1 MKCLVCHC
9 IFPSHYDKCPVCGN
23 KEIAREQFVT
33 QVVEVEKVEPISA
46 LVVQAEIEEV
56 DE

>member
-9 IFPSHYDKCPVCGN
+9 IFPSHYDRCPVCGN
-23 KEIAREQFVT
+23 KEIAREQFAT
-33 QVVEVEKVEPISA
+33 QVEEVENVEQISA
-46 LVVQAEIEEV
+46 LVVTAEIEV

>member
-9 IFPSHYDKCPVCGN
+9 IFPSHYDRCPVCGN
-23 KEIAREQFVT
+23 KEIAREQFAT
-33 QVVEVEKVEPISA
+33 QSEEVEKVEPISA
-46 LVVQAEIEEV
+46 LVVQSEFEV

>member
-9 IFPSHYDKCPVCGN
+9 IFPSNYDRCPVCGN
-23 KEIAREQFVT
+23 KEITREQFAT
-33 QVVEVEKVEPISA
+33 QAEEVEKVEPISA
-46 LVVQAEIEEV
+46 LVVQSEFEV

>member
-9 IFPSHYDKCPVCGN
+9 IFPSHYDRCPVCGN
-23 KEIAREQFVT
+23 HAITREQFAP
-33 QVVEVEKVEPISA
+33 QAEEVEKVEPISA
-46 LVVQAEIEEV
+46 LVVQSEFEV

>member
-1 MKCLVCHC
+1 MFCNKCHC
-9 IFPSHYDKCPVCGN
+9 IFPSSYDRCPVCGN

-33 QVVEVEKVEPISA
+33 QSEEVEKVEPISA
-46 LVVQAEIEEV
+46 LVVQSEFEV